1 MRRAA
6 LLLLLL
12 LGNAPVTPA
21 GAVSGTVVVVH
32 EGKRVPVEGNYV
44 HVYLRPAKLPPKAP
58 GIGQTFD
65 VIQKDKQFDPHV
77 IVVPKGATVRF
88 PNKDTGETH
97 NVFWSDE
104 PHKDLGRRT
113 ATDPVQ
119 TYEFDDAQE
128 FSVYCD
134 IHQQMW
140 AKILVV
146 DSTYIAKVD
155 KDGHYTIPNV
165 APGTYQVVVWA
176 PSSTPVV
183 SEKLTVTDGQTSIA
197 KELHLQLTPLK
208 CQHNRKDGSP
218 YPPYAGQKS
227 PC

>member
-140 AKILVV
+140 AKVKVV
-146 DSTYIAKVD
+146 ESDYIAPVS
-155 KDGHYTIPNV
+155 DGKFQITGV
-165 APGTYQVVVWA
+165 TPGTYKVKAWAPRFGEVTSGEVVVA
-176 PSSTPVV
+176 DGKPSDV
-183 SEKLTVTDGQTSIA
+183 S
-197 KELHLQLTPLK
+197 ELHLHLGKPPK
-208 CQHNRKDGSP
+208 SHNRIDGSP
-218 YPPYAGQKS
+218 YRCPQYCAP
-227 PC
+227 